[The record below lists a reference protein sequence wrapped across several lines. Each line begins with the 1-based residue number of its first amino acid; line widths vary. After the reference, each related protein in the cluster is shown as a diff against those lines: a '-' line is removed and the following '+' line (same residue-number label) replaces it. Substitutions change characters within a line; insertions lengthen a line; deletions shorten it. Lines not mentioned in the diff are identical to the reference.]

1 MSTHP
6 SLQGTVTWPKTMKL
20 RPVPTLKRRWGS
32 QVQGDSTRA
41 VSPVYGKAI
50 DRIKAHSSELVVSGK
65 QNSLC
70 LGVQGLVISGRVL
83 TALAS
88 LSLLPWGPGEGEGW
102 NSRAGA
108 EPGHKTI
115 NANLGN
121 SFLRLGKEITFQ
133 KLHISESW
141 QMPYIS

>member
-41 VSPVYGKAI
+41 VSPMYGKAI
-50 DRIKAHSSELVVSGK
+50 DRIKAHSSALVVSGK

-70 LGVQGLVISGRVL
+70 PGVQGLVISGWVL

-115 NANLGN
+115 NANLGK
-121 SFLRLGKEITFQ
+121 SFLRLGKEITSQ
-133 KLHISESW
+133 KLHIFESW
-141 QMPYIS
+141 QIPYIS